1 MINLDLWLDKYIAT
15 VDAVFGSRIV
25 FIGIQGS
32 YARDEAHEGSDI
44 DVVLILD
51 RLTLEDLTVY
61 KNAIANLEERTKICG
76 FVGGAEELKAW
87 DSSELFQ
94 FYHDTKALYGNLE
107 FIAHLLTAE
116 SVKRALVTAACG
128 IYHACVHNFVHEN
141 DSALLGSLFKTA
153 GFALQ
158 AKYWLQ
164 TGAYISKK
172 KDLAAKLNGSDLEVL
187 TCLLNR
193 QNNKPGSEDF
203 TNRSRLLLN
212 WSAEVIKTYGGEN
225 NAETED

>member
-1 MINLDLWLDKYIAT
+1 MINLDLWLDKYIVA
-15 VDAVFGSRIV
+15 VDDAFGSRIV

-32 YARDEAHEGSDI
+32 YARGEAHEGSDI

-51 RLTLEDLTVY
+51 RLTLDDLTIY
-61 KNAIANLEERTKICG
+61 KNAIAGLEERTKICG
-76 FVGGAEELKAW
+76 FIGGAEELKAW
-87 DSSELFQ
+87 DGGELFQ
-94 FYHDTKALYGNLE
+94 FYHDTKALYGDLE
-107 FIAHLLTAE
+107 FIAHLLTAD

-128 IYHACVHNFVHEN
+128 IYHACAHNFVHEN
-141 DSALLGSLFKTA
+141 DPALLGSLFKTA

-172 KDLAAKLNGSDLEVL
+172 KDLAAKLSGSDLEVL
-187 TCLLNR
+187 NCLLNR
-193 QNNKPGSEDF
+193 QNSQPSGEDF
-203 TNRSRLLLN
+203 ISRSRLLLN
-212 WSAEVIKTYGGEN
+212 WSAEVIKTYGGET